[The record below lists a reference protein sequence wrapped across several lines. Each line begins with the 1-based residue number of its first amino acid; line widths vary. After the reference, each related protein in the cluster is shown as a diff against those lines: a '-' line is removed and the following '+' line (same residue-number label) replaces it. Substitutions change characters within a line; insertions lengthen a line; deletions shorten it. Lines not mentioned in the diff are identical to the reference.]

1 VAILYNCT
9 DAVSSAEKKFGKDD
23 ARNVTTANAA
33 VYLGGGLAILA
44 LLKYLSNRGNTLV
57 VKEGSPDLLHDL
69 GRGVALVALT
79 HAAPFAWSRSRAAA
93 SEAGHA
99 RIFRTKTRA
108 RVMWFT
114 ERAYRLRS
122 TGAAVSRVPVPVRDS
137 PISSAS
143 RSPRNES
150 GAHPHPDRDASI
162 GADRGS
168 EKPT

>member
-1 VAILYNCT
+1 MAILYNCT

-93 SEAGHA
+93 SDRPAMREFSAQRRARASCGSRSAHIDCAPREPLFREFQFQCATRRSLPRAGHPETNRV
-99 RIFRTKTRA
+99 RIRT
-108 RVMWFT
+108 
-114 ERAYRLRS
+114 
-122 TGAAVSRVPVPVRDS
+122 
-137 PISSAS
+137 PIAT
-143 RSPRNES
+143 P
-150 GAHPHPDRDASI
+150 P
-162 GADRGS
+162 
-168 EKPT
+168 